1 MHRASRNAYHLSVC
15 RSACLNKQD
24 HPRALSVLLEAT
36 SRHAAGLLFK
46 CYCLHMHA
54 SWCIPTG
61 MGQYQEAKEMITESY
76 EGLRSALGD
85 ASQVAGESQ
94 YYLALMTLLAADTED
109 AVTQADPMLM
119 QV

>member
-1 MHRASRNAYHLSVC
+1 
-15 RSACLNKQD
+15 
-24 HPRALSVLLEAT
+24 
-36 SRHAAGLLFK
+36 
-46 CYCLHMHA
+46 
-54 SWCIPTG
+54 
-61 MGQYQEAKEMITESY
+61 MITESY

-109 AVTQADPMLM
+109 AVTQADPMLL